1 MITFEFQDNFVV
13 GWDWMVWC
21 EEDGWKGMLYIETG
35 AARLWKGIWNRNK
48 FLCRGE
54 GTHYYHLH
62 HIILLAKGEEK
73 ECWRH
78 NFIL

>member
-1 MITFEFQDNFVV
+1 
-13 GWDWMVWC
+13 
-21 EEDGWKGMLYIETG
+21 MLYIETG

-73 ECWRH
+73 ECWRD